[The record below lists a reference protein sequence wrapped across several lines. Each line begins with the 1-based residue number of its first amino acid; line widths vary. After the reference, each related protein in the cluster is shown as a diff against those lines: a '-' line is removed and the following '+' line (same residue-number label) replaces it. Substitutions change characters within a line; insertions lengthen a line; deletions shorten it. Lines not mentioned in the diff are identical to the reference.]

1 MLIPV
6 ITPIPSYL
14 GNFRRD
20 GKLLTAGD
28 EKGTVKLFDVETK
41 TMLRQAQP
49 HSSYSFTFLL
59 TLSAVHAIN
68 FLSMTE
74 LVSGSDDKTICLYD
88 IPTNMVVNT
97 YKGHTVSLIA
107 SLHHRISFVV

>member
-1 MLIPV
+1 MKHVKKSKAFHVSLIL
-6 ITPIPSYL
+6 PIRVFIFFICQV

-49 HSSYSFTFLL
+49 HSS
-59 TLSAVHAIN
+59 
-68 FLSMTE
+68 
-74 LVSGSDDKTICLYD
+74 
-88 IPTNMVVNT
+88 
-97 YKGHTVSLIA
+97 
-107 SLHHRISFVV
+107 

>member
-1 MLIPV
+1 MVLFSGETRQKIKSFSRFLD
-6 ITPIPSYL
+6 IAYS

-49 HSSYSFTFLL
+49 HSS
-59 TLSAVHAIN
+59 
-68 FLSMTE
+68 
-74 LVSGSDDKTICLYD
+74 
-88 IPTNMVVNT
+88 
-97 YKGHTVSLIA
+97 
-107 SLHHRISFVV
+107 